1 MKKISLSFMA
11 LLALAAC
18 NSSMDDE
25 VSVAREGSPANEVVE
40 YVWHYEGPDFSQ
52 ENLDMLVDKWN
63 SMIDA
68 RGYEMNG
75 ANILTPRGESNAD
88 FIWVMLWPS
97 MEARDVAWT
106 DWMES
111 VDSEWQEAIDGIM
124 SVDFDNVYAFKPT
137 VQRNASVPNQSST
150 FENEFNFCNFNEG
163 YGEND
168 LAAFEMDFA
177 NFLDETE
184 ARDGPDGFWYVML
197 EPYFEGTE
205 DNPLVDYVWL
215 SLWTDMDEKN
225 TGYQNYGSTSL
236 PMEADNFSTC
246 QRFSF
251 SGKAIR

>member
-1 MKKISLSFMA
+1 MA

-124 SVDFDNVYAFKPT
+124 SVDFDNVYAFKPIVKRT
-137 VQRNASVPNQSST
+137 ASVPNQSSY

-163 YGEND
+163 YDEND
-168 LAAFEMDFA
+168 LQKFEA
-177 NFLDETE
+177 NFNNFLNESE
-184 ARDGPDGFWYVML
+184 LKDGPDGYWYVML
-197 EPYFEGTE
+197 EPYFEATE
-205 DNPLVDYVWL
+205 DNPLADYVWL
-215 SLWTDMDEKN
+215 SLWTNLEEKK
-225 TGYQNYGSTSL
+225 
-236 PMEADNFSTC
+236 
-246 QRFSF
+246 QRLC
-251 SGKAIR
+251 KL